1 MGQFNDVV
9 ISMIYLELEST
20 VPATFYRS
28 RHQRTNVYF
37 SLKEL
42 IEPKSEILINYV
54 IAPPANLLG
63 SLSYYKSTNKM
74 NTKKNF
80 MWFFLFFG

>member
-20 VPATFYRS
+20 VPATFWS